1 MNAQLATAP
10 QVRRSTVSA
19 PTVTLTLSS
28 VPAPAELADRIQLL
42 MDELASAAGQ
52 MPARAAATVE
62 RILKEVSRVC
72 QKSDRIQASGQIND
86 WAMSLARH
94 RLQKCLAYYKRG
106 SERGRVELHST
117 LSAMIYRYIAPAQA
131 ELSFQARYTLI
142 EDFMQAFYIESLRAF
157 RRENDLGDTYQPR
170 TRLELAEYLAFAEQ
184 YAKRRISLP
193 GCRNQQLIVLRA
205 KSFARRQPPEVAIDM
220 ELAVEGGK
228 GEEAEQYARSS
239 AVQQVREQMVS
250 EAIDPAEAVLRDR
263 VLNELIDYLRGQ
275 GHEDCVDYLVLKMQD
290 LSAPEID
297 EILGLTPRQRDYL
310 QQRFKYHV
318 ERFSRMHNW
327 ELVHQWLGA
336 DVDDRL
342 GMPTPLWNQF
352 WAQLAPDQQALVEL
366 KRAQQTD
373 KAIAKAIGC
382 TPKQVQK
389 RWFKLLTLAWQVR
402 NGEVSLEAA
411 EAQA

>member
-1 MNAQLATAP
+1 
-10 QVRRSTVSA
+10 
-19 PTVTLTLSS
+19 
-28 VPAPAELADRIQLL
+28 
-42 MDELASAAGQ
+42 
-52 MPARAAATVE
+52 
-62 RILKEVSRVC
+62 
-72 QKSDRIQASGQIND
+72 
-86 WAMSLARH
+86 
-94 RLQKCLAYYKRG
+94 
-106 SERGRVELHST
+106 VELHST
-117 LSAMIYRYIAPAQA
+117 LSAMVYRYIAPAQA

-157 RRENDLGDTYQPR
+157 RRENDLLETYQPR
-170 TRLELAEYLAFAEQ
+170 TRLELAEYLSFAEQ

-263 VLNELIDYLRGQ
+263 ILNELVDYLRNQ
-275 GHEDCVDYLVLKMQD
+275 GHHDCVDYLALKMQD

-297 EILGLTPRQRDYL
+297 EVLGLSPRQRDYL

-342 GMPTPLWNQF
+342 GMSGALWTLFWEELTPEQQQLVQLKQ
-352 WAQLAPDQQALVEL
+352 AQKDE
-366 KRAQQTD
+366 KT
-373 KAIAKAIGC
+373 IGKAIGC

-389 RWFKLLTLAWQVR
+389 RWFKLLTFAWQVR
-402 NGEVSLEAA
+402 NGEVTLLQEA
-411 EAQA
+411 

>member
-10 QVRRSTVSA
+10 QVRRPSSPVPAATVA
-19 PTVTLTLSS
+19 LSL
-28 VPAPAELADRIQLL
+28 VPAPAD
-42 MDELASAAGQ
+42 ASAQVQMLLDEVVNSVGQ
-52 MPARAAATVE
+52 MPTRAIATVE
-62 RILKEVSRVC
+62 RILSEVSRVC
-72 QKSDRIQASGQIND
+72 QKSDRIQASGQVDD
-86 WAMSLARH
+86 WALSLARH

-117 LSAMIYRYIAPAQA
+117 LSAMVYRYIAPAQA

-157 RRENDLGDTYQPR
+157 RRENDLPETYQPR
-170 TRLELAEYLAFAEQ
+170 TRLELAEYLSFAEQ

-263 VLNELIDYLRGQ
+263 ILNELVDYLRNQ
-275 GHEDCVDYLVLKMQD
+275 GHHDCVDYLSLKMQD

-297 EILGLTPRQRDYL
+297 EVLGLSPRQRDYL

-342 GMPTPLWNQF
+342 GMSGALWTLFWEELTPEQQQLVQLKQ
-352 WAQLAPDQQALVEL
+352 AQKDE
-366 KRAQQTD
+366 KT
-373 KAIAKAIGC
+373 IGKAIGC

-389 RWFKLLTLAWQVR
+389 RWFKLLTFAWQVR
-402 NGEVSLEAA
+402 NGEVTLLQEA
-411 EAQA
+411 

>member
-1 MNAQLATAP
+1 M
-10 QVRRSTVSA
+10 
-19 PTVTLTLSS
+19 
-28 VPAPAELADRIQLL
+28 PAPAD
-42 MDELASAAGQ
+42 ASAQVQMLLDEVMNSVGQ
-52 MPARAAATVE
+52 MPTRAIATVE
-62 RILKEVSRVC
+62 RILNEVSRVC
-72 QKSDRIQASGQIND
+72 QKSDRIQASGQVDD
-86 WAMSLARH
+86 WALSLARH

-117 LSAMIYRYIAPAQA
+117 LSAMVYRYIAPAQA

-157 RRENDLGDTYQPR
+157 RRENDLPETYQPR
-170 TRLELAEYLAFAEQ
+170 TRLELAEYLSFAEQ

-263 VLNELIDYLRGQ
+263 ILNELVDYLRNQ
-275 GHEDCVDYLVLKMQD
+275 GHHDCVDYLALKMQD

-297 EILGLTPRQRDYL
+297 EVLGLSPRQRDYL

-342 GMPTPLWNQF
+342 GMSGALWTLFWEELTPEQQQLVQLKQ
-352 WAQLAPDQQALVEL
+352 AQKDE
-366 KRAQQTD
+366 KT
-373 KAIAKAIGC
+373 IGKAIGC

-389 RWFKLLTLAWQVR
+389 RWFKLLTFAWQVR
-402 NGEVSLEAA
+402 NGEVTLLQEA
-411 EAQA
+411 

>member
-10 QVRRSTVSA
+10 QTRRSTATSPA
-19 PTVTLTLSS
+19 PVIALSS
-28 VPAPAELADRIQLL
+28 VPAPTDVTAQVQLL
-42 MDELASAAGQ
+42 LTELLNAIGQ
-52 MPARAAATVE
+52 VPTRAVCTVE
-62 RILKEVSRVC
+62 RILNEVRRVC
-72 QKSDRIQASGQIND
+72 QKSDRIQASGQVDD

-117 LSAMIYRYIAPAQA
+117 LSAMVYRYIAPAQA

-157 RRENDLGDTYQPR
+157 RRENELSDTYQPR
-170 TRLELAEYLAFAEQ
+170 TRLELAEYLCFAEQ

-250 EAIDPAEAVLRDR
+250 EAIDPAAAVLRDR
-263 VLNELIDYLRGQ
+263 VLNELIDYLRTQ
-275 GHEDCVDYLVLKMQD
+275 GHHDCVDYLVLKMQD

-297 EILGLTPRQRDYL
+297 EVLGLTPRQRDYL

-342 GMPTPLWNQF
+342 GMSGALWTVFQ
-352 WAQLAPDQQALVEL
+352 AQLTPEQRQLVTLKQA
-366 KRAQQTD
+366 QSDD
-373 KAIAKAIGC
+373 KTIAKAIGC

-402 NGEVSLEAA
+402 NGEVDLLQEA
-411 EAQA
+411 